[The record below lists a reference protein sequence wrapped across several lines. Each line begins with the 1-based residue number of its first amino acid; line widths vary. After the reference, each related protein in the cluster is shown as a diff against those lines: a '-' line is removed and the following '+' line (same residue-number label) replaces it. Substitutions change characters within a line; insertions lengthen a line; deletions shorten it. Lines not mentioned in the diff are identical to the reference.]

1 MTDAVSRFDNS
12 TLTGALNRDAVAL
25 NNIAKAT
32 NDTAHNLAAESTIA
46 GRSRNTFQNVYYSY
60 MGGEAAGILE
70 NDVQYY
76 IRGAGTP
83 MDSQV
88 KTHLSLL
95 GDASFFPV
103 QDADGN
109 QFFTRVGTFDYNAK
123 NQMQNHANMMSLCVL
138 DAEVLL
144 KEGGE
149 SYVENV

>member
-95 GDASFFPV
+95 GDASFF
-103 QDADGN
+103 
-109 QFFTRVGTFDYNAK
+109 RYK
-123 NQMQNHANMMSLCVL
+123 MQMAINFLHVL
-138 DAEVLL
+138 EHLITTQ
-144 KEGGE
+144 KIKCKITSE
-149 SYVENV
+149 